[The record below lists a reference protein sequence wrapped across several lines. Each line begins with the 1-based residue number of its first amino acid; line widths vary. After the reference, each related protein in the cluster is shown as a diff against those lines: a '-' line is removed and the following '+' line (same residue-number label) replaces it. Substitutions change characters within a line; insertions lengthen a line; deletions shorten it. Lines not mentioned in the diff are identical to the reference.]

1 LLLSLKGTKYI
12 SKTIPGKLQTYLG
25 TNKYIIGFSKGESAK
40 FITKSKAGSIINP
53 DRPDL
58 LAKRLKYLLEN
69 KDIILKRENSIDT
82 KKYIQKFFN
91 KKIIL
96 NFLDK
101 KIIRTIIN

>member
-1 LLLSLKGTKYI
+1 
-12 SKTIPGKLQTYLG
+12 LQTYLG

-40 FITKSKAGSIINP
+40 LITKSKAGSIINP

-58 LAKRLKYLLEN
+58 LAKRIKYLLEN